1 MIYLFLFKEIPLFE
15 NHKIK
20 IETFR
25 SIVHQATKPIKT
37 KFDSNASVNSN
48 SAHSPRELGF
58 FENKLANAPRPGQ
71 KMCSIAPG

>member
-15 NHKIK
+15 NYKIK

-25 SIVHQATKPIKT
+25 SIVHQATKPIKS

-48 SAHSPRELGF
+48 SAHP
-58 FENKLANAPRPGQ
+58 PGN
-71 KMCSIAPG
+71 